1 MSKPAEPAKAANE
14 SKEAEPEVA
23 KEGLVK
29 PSSFKR
35 PRLPSGTPPK
45 PAPRPDRKKEPKEEK
60 KEEEKPE
67 VKKEEKPEV
76 KKEEKPKV
84 EEAKPEVKEDK
95 PEEKKDIKPVEK
107 KEEEPDGKKEEEP
120 EKEEKKEVVEDKE
133 KPVEDVKKEEDEKKK
148 EETQTNE
155 KEEKSSE
162 EMEEPKEVEQKV
174 EDAGADTAVSKE
186 VESTEKV
193 DGKVPNGE
201 TQIEE
206 KDDSEK
212 AAAKDDLWV
221 KRESG
226 REALRPGGR
235 SMSLKVQR
243 STSATEK
250 TAPSL
255 RSATLPKP
263 WSPGQAPSSML
274 SRKLS
279 WEMPKAGDEGVKKE
293 RSESSSEEPILEVS
307 EDQNSKT

>member
-1 MSKPAEPAKAANE
+1 M
-14 SKEAEPEVA
+14 
-23 KEGLVK
+23 K

-35 PRLPSGTPPK
+35 PRLPSGNPPK
-45 PAPRPDRKKEPKEEK
+45 PAPRPDRKKELKEEK

-67 VKKEEKPEV
+67 VRKEAKPEV

-84 EEAKPEVKEDK
+84 EEAKPEVMEE
-95 PEEKKDIKPVEK
+95 PEEKKDVKPFEK

-120 EKEEKKEVVEDKE
+120 KKEEKKEVVEDKE

-155 KEEKSSE
+155 KEEKPSKE
-162 EMEEPKEVEQKV
+162 LEEPKEEVEKKL
-174 EDAGADTAVSKE
+174 EDAGADTAE
-186 VESTEKV
+186 VESTGKK

-201 TQIEE
+201 MQLEE

-212 AAAKDDLWV
+212 VAAKDDLWV

-226 REALRPGGR
+226 KEALRPGGR

-250 TAPSL
+250 VAPSL

-293 RSESSSEEPILEVS
+293 RKESSGEEPIPEVS